1 VKRSLALVL
10 FCTHATLAR
19 AQVPPD
25 AGVDAA
31 PPDATTDAP
40 PDSAPPS
47 DVPPPVDAPAPLAI
61 PIPEPIVAEHPT
73 TSTEWSPGYHFD
85 LHWRLLMLPERVIEL
100 VFLPI
105 SLVVGA
111 VEEYRIDKRIVDGLT
126 WATGRNQISP
136 RFKFS
141 LGDGA
146 GIGLWV
152 TRKKLFDNRARLR
165 LGGIARLDAD
175 WQLETEYRHA
185 LLIPGGRGLRTRAYV
200 ENDKNRRFFGIGGG
214 SEVADRRVLR
224 SFEQG
229 AFVEIDLQGIDR
241 YTYAGTAGVGLRRQE
256 LLPGTSSS
264 YMPVGLAGDTVVP
277 PAGFD
282 DGAIYAEANLTGRYD
297 TRDTFGRPTRG
308 TLATVRGFVR
318 QEVTGKAL
326 SGMTLDASVNWHLP
340 VLPDNRVLVLSIA
353 GTTAFALRPG
363 SEIPLDSLAVIGR
376 QNVRGYDRD
385 RFLDRHALQATLE
398 YRFPIYEY
406 LTSRAGLDAFVFVD
420 GGTIWGKSAFDAVP
434 PLWSTGGGIRGAHDT
449 TLVFTTTVGYS
460 PEGFQ
465 LTVGAESSL

>member
-1 VKRSLALVL
+1 VKRFCVLVVL
-10 FCTHATLAR
+10 CAHATLAR

-25 AGVDAA
+25 GGVDAA
-31 PPDATTDAP
+31 PPDALPDAAVDAP
-40 PDSAPPS
+40 PAEDAPPPA
-47 DVPPPVDAPAPLAI
+47 DKAPAPLAV
-61 PIPEPIVAEHPT
+61 PEPITPEHPL
-73 TSTEWSPGYHFD
+73 TSAEWSPGYHFD

-111 VEEYRIDKRIVDGLT
+111 VEEYRIDKRVIDGLT

-152 TRKKLFDNRARLR
+152 SRKKLFDERARLR
-165 LGGIARLDAD
+165 LGGIVRLDAD

-185 LLIPGGRGLRTRAYV
+185 LLIPGGRGLRARAYV
-200 ENDKNRRFFGIGGG
+200 ENDKNRRFYGIGGDS
-214 SEVADRRVLR
+214 SEDDRRVLR
-224 SFEQG
+224 SYEQG

-241 YTYAGTAGVGLRRQE
+241 YTYAGTAGVGIRRQT
-256 LLPGTSSS
+256 LSPGTDST
-264 YMPVGLAGDTVVP
+264 YMPVGAEGDPVVP
-277 PAGFD
+277 PPGFD
-282 DGAIYAEANLTGRYD
+282 DGAIYAEANITGRYD

-308 TLATVRGFVR
+308 TLAVLRGLAR
-318 QEVTGKAL
+318 QEVTGKDL
-326 SGMTLDASVNWHLP
+326 SAVTLDASVHWHLP

-363 SEIPLDSLAVIGR
+363 SEIPLDSLAVLGR

-385 RFLDRHALQATLE
+385 RFLDRHALQATIE

-420 GGTIWGKSAFDAVP
+420 GGTIWGKSAFDAIP
-434 PLWSTGGGIRGAHDT
+434 PLWSAGGGVRGAHDT

-460 PEGFQ
+460 PEGLQF
-465 LTVGAESSL
+465 TVGAESSL